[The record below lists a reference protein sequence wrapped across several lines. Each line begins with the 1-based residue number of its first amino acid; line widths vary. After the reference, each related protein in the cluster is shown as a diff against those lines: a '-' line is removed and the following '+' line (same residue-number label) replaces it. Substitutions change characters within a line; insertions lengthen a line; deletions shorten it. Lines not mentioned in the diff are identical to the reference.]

1 MLVLS
6 IFKDNL
12 LIFNQLYNLSM
23 PCFILFSRFIID
35 LSLKI
40 KVVSSANKIGLKQEI
55 YLVDHLYTLKT
66 KLNPIQI
73 LVELHIESY
82 LD

>member
-1 MLVLS
+1 
-6 IFKDNL
+6 
-12 LIFNQLYNLSM
+12 M

-40 KVVSSANKIGLKQEI
+40 KVLSSANKIGLKQEI
-55 YLVDHLYTLKT
+55 YLVDHFYIIQR

-73 LVELHIESY
+73 LMELHIEYY
-82 LD
+82 LDYSLYT